1 MSVDAATLDFYN
13 TIKSKLTARFGAW
26 FVQDIPGFVGF
37 SMQWFTKQGPHA
49 TVKVSIK
56 ESGGL
61 RIEFTASAV
70 IGISKTEKENCI
82 DIELHTAIWLRF
94 SQRDKSHFYS
104 GAFDLSKEYHPK
116 LNTKQLVMDLL
127 ATCLMA

>member
-1 MSVDAATLDFYN
+1 MSVDAATLDFFN
-13 TIKSKLTARFGAW
+13 TIKSKLTARYGAW

-37 SMQWFTKQGPHA
+37 SMQWFTKQGGHA

-70 IGISKTEKENCI
+70 IGISKREKENCI
-82 DIELHTAIWLRF
+82 DIELHTGIWLRF
-94 SQRDKSHFYS
+94 TRRDKSHFFS
-104 GAFDLSKEYHPK
+104 GAFHLSREYGPN